1 MGIYET
7 YLETKKLLG
16 KSFYDDVTY
25 FFFYVNV
32 IVRCRQE
39 MAALVKGAG
48 SSDVSVALA
57 ASLRG
62 PGGPALG
69 MVPKGESLVKGQQRR
84 AN

>member
-16 KSFYDDVTY
+16 KSFYDDVTC

-39 MAALVKGAG
+39 MAALVKPQ
-48 SSDVSVALA
+48 ALRML
-57 ASLRG
+57 ASR
-62 PGGPALG
+62 
-69 MVPKGESLVKGQQRR
+69 
-84 AN
+84 

>member
-16 KSFYDDVTY
+16 KSFYDDVTC

-62 PGGPALG
+62 WRPALG

>member
-16 KSFYDDVTY
+16 KSFYDDVTC
-25 FFFYVNV
+25 FFFCVNV

-39 MAALVKGAG
+39 MAALVKGAA
-48 SSDVSVALA
+48 SDVSVALA

>member
-16 KSFYDDVTY
+16 KSFYDDVTC

-39 MAALVKGAG
+39 MALMKAQALR
-48 SSDVSVALA
+48 ALA
-57 ASLRG
+57 SR
-62 PGGPALG
+62 
-69 MVPKGESLVKGQQRR
+69 
-84 AN
+84 